1 MNVLIIAAH
10 PDDDTF
16 GMGGTIFKHTSN
28 GDVVNVAYLA
38 TGIAARRSSGYKN
51 STLYEPSQNERKKI
65 EKEITIIRHNAKK
78 ACHILKVKSVTFFD
92 LPDNEMDSV
101 PLLKII
107 KTVEGLITKFK
118 PERIYTNYYGDL
130 NIDHR
135 TVFNATLTA
144 CRPQNNQV
152 KEILCFEVPSST
164 EWNYP
169 NNFQPNYF
177 VNIDKERKK
186 KIQAIKMYM
195 SEIRKFP
202 HPRSEE
208 NIESLAKHWGSVS
221 GQNSAE
227 AFQIIRMIKK

>member
-1 MNVLIIAAH
+1 MRILILVAH
-10 PDDDTF
+10 PDDEVL
-16 GMGGTIFKHTSN
+16 GMGGTILRHSQK
-28 GDVVNVAYLA
+28 GDLVKVVYFA
-38 TGIAARRSSGYKN
+38 TGISSRRSTNYKN
-51 STLYEPSQNERKKI
+51 NATYEQEENSDIIQ
-65 EKEITIIRHNAKK
+65 KEIQELQNDAKK
-78 ACHILKVKSVTFFD
+78 SCKILGVKDIEFYD
-92 LPDNEMDSV
+92 LPDNEMDSI
-101 PLLKII
+101 PLLKVI
-107 KTVEGLITKFK
+107 KIVENEIKKSK
-118 PERIYTNYYGDL
+118 PDRIYTHHYNDL

-135 TVFNATLTA
+135 VLFNATLTA
-144 CRPQNNQV
+144 CRPADDKI
-152 KEILCFEVPSST
+152 KELVTFEVPSST